1 MEDGP
6 FMARRAARLHLYI
19 KESRDIAGYE
29 MEYDNNSRR
38 AYIDETRM
46 RWMRSVFSVGHS
58 SRGALSQSLNLP
70 DLWIFRPPPHRLSI
84 SCTNLDNSRT
94 DMMNTHTCVGG
105 HCKLSSSTTCHEL
118 GEMCDVKQNLDD
130 PSPYWVLARVG
141 LNGWHL
147 SY

>member
-1 MEDGP
+1 
-6 FMARRAARLHLYI
+6 MARSWRDERPGCTFISKKVETSRAMKWSTIITVDAHTLTRLL
-19 KESRDIAGYE
+19 R
-29 MEYDNNSRR
+29 
-38 AYIDETRM
+38 RM

-58 SRGALSQSLNLP
+58 SRGALSESLNLP